1 VFSTHNVLFS
11 HGQFRFHSHNVLF
24 SHGQFRCSFEQLCIN
39 YANEKLQDHFN
50 YAIFK
55 SEQEVYEEEGI
66 KWVFTDY
73 PDNSGRLELF
83 EHKRTGLFLLCDEQL
98 KIPKPSDDKLAQSF
112 YSKSIAHTYFSFSK
126 ADKVKLEF
134 VVNHFACDV
143 KYNCLG
149 FVDKN
154 RNDVAQEIY
163 DTFESSERKF
173 VRDMPAATDDRV
185 AKKSIRERSSSIE
198 NAAGLTAANAAGVG
212 VVGLAPVRAERA
224 SSVSRQSSTIQSMQ
238 SVGKKKSVSLAS
250 QFSKQLSDL
259 IQKIRSTRSHFIR
272 CIKPNNKLAAATFD
286 YEMVMN
292 QLRSGG
298 ALGAVQ
304 VFHAG
309 FPNRMDFKYFVGRY
323 SAFLVICGVNAL
335 TKDLVRVIKR
345 ARATGSDDMWRMG
358 SSMLIDI
365 VALTFIVLNITDG
378 ETSEV
383 AEEVDVLTGNVM

>member
-1 VFSTHNVLFS
+1 ML
-11 HGQFRFHSHNVLF
+11 L
-24 SHGQFRCSFEQLCIN
+24 CSFEQLCIN

-66 KWVFTDY
+66 KWVFKEY

-112 YSKSIAHTYFSFSK
+112 YSKSIAHPYFSYSK

-143 KYNCLG
+143 KYSTFG

-163 DTFESSERKF
+163 DTYESSDRKF
-173 VRDMPAATDDRV
+173 VRDMPAATDDRI
-185 AKKSIRERSSSIE
+185 AKKSIREHSSSIDAGNAPASGGGIVPIRTERSSSI
-198 NAAGLTAANAAGVG
+198 
-212 VVGLAPVRAERA
+212 
-224 SSVSRQSSTIQSMQ
+224 SRQSSTLTGIQ

-304 VFHAG
+304 V
-309 FPNRMDFKYFVGRY
+309 
-323 SAFLVICGVNAL
+323 
-335 TKDLVRVIKR
+335 
-345 ARATGSDDMWRMG
+345 
-358 SSMLIDI
+358 
-365 VALTFIVLNITDG
+365 
-378 ETSEV
+378 
-383 AEEVDVLTGNVM
+383 